1 MSLLT
6 TQVRKGFIFLFSTPN
21 FRSSSSVNPLIAYV
35 YKPFKRY
42 SKESRSCSHNVEER
56 APSTAEEFKRVAEE
70 KLRAAKQGVA
80 SQTSEKLYD
89 GAEEATIGDSKSD
102 SIKNRI
108 KEHEQGAD

>member
-1 MSLLT
+1 MSLLN
-6 TQVRKGFIFLFSTPN
+6 QVRTGFIFLFSKPN
-21 FRSSSSVNPLIAYV
+21 SRPSSSVNPVIGYV

-42 SKESRSCSHNVEER
+42 SKESRKQSSSHDVEER

-89 GAEEATIGDSKSD
+89 GAEEATIGDSKVD
-102 SIKNRI
+102 SIKNSI
-108 KEHEQGAD
+108 KEHEQ